1 MQLQTNTS
9 QTIAKRDPELVMRLS
24 RLGSFHQSRLSFMR
38 ILTRRMTRENWTFS
52 RPIFEFDA
60 KGVGHA
66 VYCAHTPDRTYSLIA
81 FGHDLPPDER
91 SDRVIATR
99 WDSTFTLFDGVPDAA
114 DIERL
119 RQNIPLQEAG
129 RVSEKEL
136 SVSRANRS
144 VRLWDH
150 VVSRLAAGA
159 QPDQAEVAKVGY
171 LMRTTAVYGS
181 GKLGAADREMIADRP
196 ECAAPFQIEM
206 LSVFLTRTYVRDL
219 VQHMAYRKGEAAAV
233 KLDADI
239 ARSMGIGNST
249 GLGMAPFLVNH
260 PKLFN
265 NWISAREE
273 AIAIVRSVNSATKA
287 EVATFRELLDRSILS
302 ADIWHSEH
310 EVQVEKLKRL
320 RSDLSALAAHVAN
333 ADLCGPRPWDKL
345 YAWAESRLGED
356 AQECLASLMLEP
368 YGGLV
373 DHLADQMSDKDRHAF
388 RIDGTMP
395 VAELRAV
402 LERAYGWALDIDW
415 SAKDQC
421 ARAWYVSQEKLEPR
435 LGERFD
441 EPIAPYEQP
450 LAPGRDAAALY
461 AALKDEDG
469 DRSLAAFLL
478 AYPEHRHSVRRAQI
492 VDRAPYAEIRDNTI
506 GSDLMPIDML
516 RCKLSFFG
524 ATHFD
529 PRSDRWVRICMFG
542 NAPYPEEL
550 QGSRGDDWSYPPL
563 VKGAKCTT
571 H

>member
-1 MQLQTNTS
+1 MQPQANTS
-9 QTIAKRDPELVMRLS
+9 QTVVTRDPAQVMRLS

-38 ILTRRMTRENWTFS
+38 ILTRRMTRENWTFT
-52 RPIFEFDA
+52 RPVFEFDA

-81 FGHDLPPDER
+81 FGHDLPPEER
-91 SDRVIATR
+91 SDRVIATA
-99 WDSTFTLFDGVPDAA
+99 WDSTFTLFDGVPEAA

-129 RVSEKEL
+129 RVSEREL

-159 QPDQAEVAKVGY
+159 QPDAGEVAKVGY

-196 ECAAPFQIEM
+196 ECALPFQIEM
-206 LSVFLTRTYVRDL
+206 LSVFLTRSYVRDL
-219 VQHMAYRKGEAAAV
+219 VQHMADLKGGAAAV
-233 KLDADI
+233 TLDTGI
-239 ARSMGIGNST
+239 ARSLGIGNST

-260 PKLFN
+260 PMLFN
-265 NWISAREE
+265 NWIAAREE
-273 AIAIVRSVNSATKA
+273 AIAIVRSLPSATA
-287 EVATFRELLDRSILS
+287 SEVATFREMLERSILS
-302 ADIWHSEH
+302 ADVWYSEH
-310 EVQVEKLKRL
+310 PIQVEKLKRL
-320 RSDLSALAAHVAN
+320 RRDLSALETHLAD
-333 ADLCGPRPWDKL
+333 ADLAGPHPWDRL
-345 YAWAESRLGED
+345 FVWAEGALGED

-368 YGGLV
+368 YGRLV
-373 DHLADQMSDKDRHAF
+373 DHLADKMSDKDRHAF
-388 RIDGTMP
+388 RIDGSMR
-395 VAELRAV
+395 VADLRAV
-402 LERAYGWALDIDW
+402 LECAYGWALDIDW
-415 SAKDQC
+415 SEKEQC

-435 LGERFD
+435 LGERFE

-461 AALKDEDG
+461 RALKDKDG
-469 DRSLAAFLL
+469 NAPLAAFLL
-478 AYPEHRHSVRRAQI
+478 THPEHRHCVRRAQI
-492 VDRAPYAEIRDNTI
+492 VARAPYAEIRDNTI

-550 QGSRGDDWSYPPL
+550 SDSQVDDWSYPPL
-563 VKGAKCTT
+563 LEGAK
-571 H
+571 

>member
-1 MQLQTNTS
+1 MTLQTDKS
-9 QTIAKRDPELVMRLS
+9 PMIAKRDPGQVMRLS

-38 ILTRRMTRENWTFS
+38 ILTRRMTRENWNFS
-52 RPIFEFDA
+52 RPVFEFDE

-81 FGHDLPPDER
+81 FGHDLPPEDR
-91 SDRVIATR
+91 SDRVIAEA
-99 WDSTFTLFDGVPDAA
+99 WDSTFTLFDGVPEAA
-114 DIERL
+114 DVERL
-119 RQNIPLQEAG
+119 RKNIPLQEAG
-129 RVSEKEL
+129 RVTEKEL

-150 VVSRLAAGA
+150 VVSRLAAGQ
-159 QPDQAEVAKVGY
+159 QPDSDEIAKVGY

-196 ECAAPFQIEM
+196 ECSAPFQIEM

-219 VQHMAYRKGEAAAV
+219 AQYMADQKGGATTV

-260 PKLFN
+260 PTLFN
-265 NWISAREE
+265 NWVAAREE
-273 AIAIVRSVNSATKA
+273 AIATVRNLPTTSVT
-287 EVATFRELLDRSILS
+287 EIETFRDLLERSIFS

-310 EVQVEKLKRL
+310 PVQVEKLERL
-320 RSDLSALAAHVAN
+320 RRDLNLLASHVAKD
-333 ADLCGPRPWDKL
+333 DLQSAHPWDRL
-345 YAWAESRLGED
+345 YRWAEGMLGED
-356 AQECLASLMLEP
+356 AQECLASLLLEP
-368 YGGLV
+368 YGALV
-373 DHLADQMSDKDRHAF
+373 DHLADQMSDRDAHAF
-388 RIDGTMP
+388 RIDGSMR
-395 VAELRAV
+395 VAELRAI
-402 LERAYGWALDIDW
+402 LEQAYGWALDVDW
-415 SAKDQC
+415 SAKENC
-421 ARAWYVSQEKLEPR
+421 ARAWYVSEEKLEPR
-435 LGERFD
+435 LGERFE

-450 LAPGRDAAALY
+450 LAPGRDASALYIALKNEDGNAAL
-461 AALKDEDG
+461 AT
-469 DRSLAAFLL
+469 FLL
-478 AYPEHRHSVRRAQI
+478 AHPSHRHTVRRAQI
-492 VDRAPYAEIRDNTI
+492 VNRAPYAEIRDNTI

-550 QGSRGDDWSYPPL
+550 QSRSDENWSYPP
-563 VKGAKCTT
+563 VQARAS
-571 H
+571 

>member
-1 MQLQTNTS
+1 MRLQTNTS
-9 QTIAKRDPELVMRLS
+9 QTIAERDPTLVMRLS

-38 ILTRRMTRENWTFS
+38 ILIRRMTHENWNFS
-52 RPIFEFDA
+52 RPIFEFDSS
-60 KGVGHA
+60 GVGHA
-66 VYCAHTPDRTYSLIA
+66 VYCAHTPHRTYSLIA
-81 FGHDLPPDER
+81 FGHDLAPEDR

-99 WDSTFTLFDGVPDAA
+99 WDSTFTLFDGVPNAA

-150 VVSRLAAGA
+150 VVSRLAEGE
-159 QPDQAEVAKVGY
+159 QPDQAEVTKVGY

-196 ECAAPFQIEM
+196 ECNAPFQIEM

-219 VQHMAYRKGEAAAV
+219 VQNMAEIKGGDAAV

-239 ARSMGIGNST
+239 ARGLGIGNST

-260 PKLFN
+260 PKLIN
-265 NWISAREE
+265 NWISAREK
-273 AIAIVRSVNSATKA
+273 AIAIVRNVPFATGA
-287 EVATFRELLDRSILS
+287 EVSTFKGFLARALHS
-302 ADIWHSEH
+302 AKIWHSEH
-310 EVQVEKLKRL
+310 PIQVEKLTRL
-320 RSDLSALAAHVAN
+320 RSDLTVLAAHVDE
-333 ADLCGPRPWDKL
+333 ADLNGARPWNAL
-345 YAWAESRLGED
+345 YTWAEDTLGED

-368 YGGLV
+368 YGHLV
-373 DHLADQMSDKDRHAF
+373 DHLADHMSDTDRHAF
-388 RIDGTMP
+388 RIDGTMR

-402 LERAYGWALDIDW
+402 LERAYGWAFEIDW
-415 SAKDQC
+415 SAKEHC
-421 ARAWYVSQEKLEPR
+421 ARAWYVSQEKQEPR
-435 LGERFD
+435 LGERFE

-461 AALKDEDG
+461 NALKDEDN
-469 DRSLAAFLL
+469 DSNLATFLL
-478 AYPEHRHSVRRAQI
+478 THPEHRHSVRRAQI

-506 GSDLMPIDML
+506 GSNLLPIDML

-529 PRSDRWVRICMFG
+529 PRSDRWLRICMFG

-550 QGSRGDDWSYPPL
+550 QDSQADDWSYPPL
-563 VKGAKCTT
+563 VEETI
-571 H
+571 

>member
-1 MQLQTNTS
+1 MQPQAQTS
-9 QTIAKRDPELVMRLS
+9 QTIAKRDPERVMRLS

-38 ILTRRMTRENWTFS
+38 ILTRRMIRENWTFS
-52 RPIFEFDA
+52 RPVFEFDD

-66 VYCAHTPDRTYSLIA
+66 VYCAHAPNRTYSLIA
-81 FGHDLPPDER
+81 FGHDLAPEDR

-99 WDSTFTLFDGVPDAA
+99 WDSTFTMFDGIPDDA

-119 RQNIPLQEAG
+119 RSNIPLQEAG
-129 RVSEKEL
+129 RVRETEL

-150 VVSRLAAGA
+150 VVSRLAAGE
-159 QPDQAEVAKVGY
+159 QPVQREVDKVGY

-219 VQHMAYRKGEAAAV
+219 VQHVANLKGGAAAAT
-233 KLDADI
+233 LDASI
-239 ARSMGIGNST
+239 ARSLGIGNST
-249 GLGMAPFLVNH
+249 GLGMAPFLINH
-260 PKLFN
+260 PMLFN
-265 NWISAREE
+265 NWIAAREQ
-273 AIAIVRSVNSATKA
+273 AISIVRNLTVANTEEA
-287 EVATFRELLDRSILS
+287 ATFRGLLDRSLVS
-302 ADIWHSEH
+302 AEIWHSTH
-310 EVQVEKLKRL
+310 PIQIEKLKQL
-320 RSDLSALAAHVAN
+320 RSDLKELADHFAQ
-333 ADLCGPRPWDKL
+333 ADLQANHPWDRL
-345 YAWAESRLGED
+345 YRWAENTLGED

-368 YGGLV
+368 YGAQV
-373 DHLADQMSDKDRHAF
+373 DHLADKMSDQNADAF
-388 RIDGTMP
+388 RIDGTMR
-395 VAELRAV
+395 VAHLRGI
-402 LERAYGWALDIDW
+402 LEDAYGWALGIHW
-415 SAKDQC
+415 SLKQQC
-421 ARAWYVSQEKLEPR
+421 ARAWYVSAEKLEPR
-435 LGERFD
+435 LGERFE

-461 AALKDEDG
+461 DALSGIDKDS
-469 DRSLAAFLL
+469 SLASFLL
-478 AYPEHRHSVRRAQI
+478 AHPQHRHSVRRAQT
-492 VDRAPYAEIRDNTI
+492 VAQAPYAEIRDNTI

-550 QGSRGDDWSYPPL
+550 ASIQGDDWSYPPA
-563 VKGAKCTT
+563 GRSGT
-571 H
+571 

>member
-1 MQLQTNTS
+1 MQPQANTS
-9 QTIAKRDPELVMRLS
+9 QTVVTRDPAQVMRLS

-38 ILTRRMTRENWTFS
+38 ILTRRMTRENWTFT
-52 RPIFEFDA
+52 RPVFEFDA

-81 FGHDLPPDER
+81 FGHDLPPEER
-91 SDRVIATR
+91 SDRVIATA
-99 WDSTFTLFDGVPDAA
+99 WDSTFTLFDGVPEAA

-129 RVSEKEL
+129 RVSEREL

-159 QPDQAEVAKVGY
+159 QPDPDEVAKVGY

-181 GKLGAADREMIADRP
+181 GKLGAADREVIADRP
-196 ECAAPFQIEM
+196 ECATPFQIEM
-206 LSVFLTRTYVRDL
+206 LSVFLTRSYVRDL
-219 VQHMAYRKGEAAAV
+219 VQHMADLKGGAAAV
-233 KLDADI
+233 PLDAGI
-239 ARSMGIGNST
+239 ARSLGIGNST

-260 PKLFN
+260 PMLFN
-265 NWISAREE
+265 NWITAREE
-273 AIAIVRSVNSATKA
+273 AIAIVRSLPSATA
-287 EVATFRELLDRSILS
+287 SEVATFLEMLERSILS
-302 ADIWHSEH
+302 ADTWYSEH
-310 EVQVEKLKRL
+310 PIQVEKLKRL
-320 RSDLSALAAHVAN
+320 RRDLSALEAHLAD
-333 ADLCGPRPWDKL
+333 ADLAGAHPWDRL
-345 YAWAESRLGED
+345 FVWAEGALGED

-368 YGGLV
+368 YGKLV
-373 DHLADQMSDKDRHAF
+373 DHLADKMSDKDRHAF
-388 RIDGTMP
+388 RIDGSMR
-395 VAELRAV
+395 VADLRAV

-415 SAKDQC
+415 SEKEQC

-435 LGERFD
+435 LGERFE

-461 AALKDEDG
+461 RALKEKDG
-469 DRSLAAFLL
+469 NAPLAAFLL
-478 AYPEHRHSVRRAQI
+478 THPEHRHCVRRAQI
-492 VDRAPYAEIRDNTI
+492 VARAPYAEIRDNTI

-550 QGSRGDDWSYPPL
+550 SDSQVDDWSYPPL
-563 VKGAKCTT
+563 LEGAK
-571 H
+571 